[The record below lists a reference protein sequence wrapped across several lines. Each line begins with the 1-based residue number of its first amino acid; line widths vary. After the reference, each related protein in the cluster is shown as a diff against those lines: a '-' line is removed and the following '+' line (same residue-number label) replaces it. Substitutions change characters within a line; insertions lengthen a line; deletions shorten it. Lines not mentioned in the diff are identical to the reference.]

1 MPHGTYL
8 ELDGSL
14 TDLAGGTAKKLG
26 PIQSVTYRYSTQK
39 IQMLLP
45 YTIAQPLLTNPVAPP
60 PEPTDVAPLASDTFF
75 GGAQPILVTVEGTA
89 WLRRSW
95 WVVYAQMECKPLA
108 SAFRPR
114 LTWRAAAN
122 EPKGSRGISSKGQ
135 PSSSAA
141 RAGPGA
147 SRPRSSYLTG
157 NLARTG
163 AGDSSA
169 TPSPARASSATQTCR
184 SSGLGAGL
192 IGLKIPR
199 QVDRLGRS
207 QGLQGARRS
216 FPLAPVGFVQR
227 SVLISPKP
235 QCGTDL
241 RFPCHGGAT
250 CRGRMSTSTLILVL
264 LLTFGVACALD
275 RFARRHNA
283 RSRIVD
289 M

>member
-1 MPHGTYL
+1 M
-8 ELDGSL
+8 
-14 TDLAGGTAKKLG
+14 
-26 PIQSVTYRYSTQK
+26 
-39 IQMLLP
+39 
-45 YTIAQPLLTNPVAPP
+45 
-60 PEPTDVAPLASDTFF
+60 APLASDTFF
-75 GGAQPILVTVEGTA
+75 GGAQPISVTVEGTA

-108 SAFRPR
+108 IRVSGKADVARSGQ
-114 LTWRAAAN
+114 RAQRV
-122 EPKGSRGISSKGQ
+122 SRVSSKGR

-169 TPSPARASSATQTCR
+169 TPPPARASSATQTCR

-241 RFPCHGGAT
+241 RFPCHAGAT
-250 CRGRMSTSTLILVL
+250 CRGRMSISTLILVL